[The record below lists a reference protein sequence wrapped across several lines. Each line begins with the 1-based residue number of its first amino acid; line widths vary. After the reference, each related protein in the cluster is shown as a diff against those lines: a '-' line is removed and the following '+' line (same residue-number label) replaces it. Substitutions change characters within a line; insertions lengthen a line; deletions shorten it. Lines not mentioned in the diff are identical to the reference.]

1 MIVVKFYR
9 TLILAIALAVPCV
22 SHAEYFDGYKLKTL
36 IDADDRTDSGNFTI
50 GSDVYDSGVFF
61 GFVVGVHD
69 TFEGINI
76 ICTNN
81 QVKAGQILAVV
92 KKYVKDHP
100 EKLDRPAKTLVFL
113 ALATAFPCNKK

>member
-1 MIVVKFYR
+1 MKLYR